1 MVNGVKGGGGSRK
14 RNHKRKH
21 NQGGSRKRKRSQS
34 QKRKRLKNELE
45 VARICKGWDSS
56 TMHAFVYNA
65 RTGAIVDNR
74 PMKTNPIRFITEED
88 RLQGARWLKKVL
100 CTWGGCIDVQV
111 KHVWIVT
118 TSKKR
123 KRE

>member
-1 MVNGVKGGGGSRK
+1 MIHHKGTSKNRSRSRRRK
-14 RNHKRKH
+14 R
-21 NQGGSRKRKRSQS
+21 
-34 QKRKRLKNELE
+34 QKCKNELK
-45 VARICKGWDSS
+45 VARMCKGWDSD

-74 PMKTNPIRFITEED
+74 PIETNPIRFITQED
-88 RLQGARWLKKVL
+88 RLKGKKWLRKVL
-100 CTWGGCIDVQV
+100 CTWGGCNVVDA

-118 TSKKR
+118 TTTQNNKR